1 MYLNFNYRFFSFA
14 APIKK
19 KSSATNPLIF
29 PIGSQSASAG
39 VGEVLKAADEVILI
53 TTGNRP
59 GDFMFGGSHHDSD
72 KLSAMGE
79 CPYR

>member
-1 MYLNFNYRFFSFA
+1 MADWNSRFFSFA

-29 PIGSQSASAG
+29 PIGSQSATAG

-59 GDFMFGGSHHDSD
+59 GDFLAYSQTDSD
-72 KLSAMGE
+72 KLSAMAD